1 MKYERIFRE
10 NQRTTVALEVLNT
23 EKDTFYDVNAIRFI
37 DLLPGFKMV
46 DMEHL
51 NIREEEIQEAN
62 LLFNQVFDFY
72 GGYAQMSA
80 DAKD

>member
-10 NQRTTVALEVLNT
+10 NQATTTRLEMLNT
-23 EKDTFYDVNAIRFI
+23 QKDAFYDVNAIRFI

-46 DMEHL
+46 DIEHL
-51 NIREEEIQEAN
+51 NIREEEIQDAN

>member
-1 MKYERIFRE
+1 
-10 NQRTTVALEVLNT
+10 
-23 EKDTFYDVNAIRFI
+23 
-37 DLLPGFKMV
+37 MV
-46 DMEHL
+46 DIEHL
-51 NIREEEIQEAN
+51 NIREEEIQDAN

>member
-10 NQRTTVALEVLNT
+10 NLNTTVALETLNT
-23 EKDTFYDVNAIRFI
+23 SKDRFYDVNAIRFI

-51 NIREEEIQEAN
+51 NIREEDIQEAN

-72 GGYAQMSA
+72 GGYAQMAA